1 MDWGEED
8 STVIDC
14 LGSVLCYMMVTYQIA
29 VRFVIQDS
37 SFPLSLLIHLALF
50 FLLCLLDH
58 YISFK
63 TVLFFSLPCLDQQ

>member
-14 LGSVLCYMMVTYQIA
+14 LRSVLCYMMITYQIA

-37 SFPLSLLIHLALF
+37 NFPLSFLIHLALF
-50 FLLCLLDH
+50 FYCV
-58 YISFK
+58 Y
-63 TVLFFSLPCLDQQ
+63 